1 MEVLILFIITL
12 GLAMDCFTIAIT
24 NSSVSG
30 LVKPGIPLKVAV
42 AFAFAHLVLLFLG
55 NWIGGLLQP
64 MFTGVESWVAFVILV
79 IIGLK
84 MISEVRRRHPK
95 SKVFDINEPKVIVIL
110 SLATAMDAFLA
121 GLVLGITSLSVYAG
135 GILLTV
141 TVFILTLAG
150 MAGGEQL
157 GMTFAKRTGTFGG
170 AFLLIAA
177 AVFLFQ
183 FIL

>member
-1 MEVLILFIITL
+1 METLILFVIAM

-30 LVKPGIPLKVAV
+30 LVKPGVPLRVAV
-42 AFAFAHLVLLFLG
+42 AFSFAHLVLLFFG
-55 NWIGGLLQP
+55 NWIGNLLQP
-64 MFTGVESWVAFVILV
+64 MFEGVELWVAFIILV

-95 SKVFDINEPKVIVIL
+95 SKVFDINQTKVIVIL

-121 GLVLGITSLSVYAG
+121 GIVVGITNMSVYAG
-135 GILLTV
+135 GILLAA

-157 GMTFAKRTGTFGG
+157 GMAFAKRTATFGG
-170 AFLLIAA
+170 AFLLVAA